1 MEVLLGINIGHDAGA
16 TLLID
21 GTVIFAGNEERFS
34 RIKNHV
40 GFPFLSIAEAISA
53 AGSLKLALLQLRERQ
68 FFL

>member
-53 AGSLKLALLQLRERQ
+53 AGSL
-68 FFL
+68 